1 MKLRHF
7 YLLLIILLGEGIII
21 TAFKHFGKGI
31 DENVLNS
38 NIIIASLIFILF
50 AIELVN
56 PIINIKDEAQ
66 SSIGGIGIRWTFSFI
81 FVAGSISVMA

>member
-66 SSIGGIGIRWTFSFI
+66 SSIGGIGIR
-81 FVAGSISVMA
+81 